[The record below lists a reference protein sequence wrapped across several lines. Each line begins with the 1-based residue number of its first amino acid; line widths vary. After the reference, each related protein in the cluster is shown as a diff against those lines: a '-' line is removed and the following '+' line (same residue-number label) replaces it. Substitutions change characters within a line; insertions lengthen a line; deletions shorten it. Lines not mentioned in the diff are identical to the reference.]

1 MIESSRNAGARKTR
15 AHSTPVV
22 TPVARA
28 IRAALA
34 ASAVIALSTGVVQA
48 RVRAPDAHAVACR
61 TADVAVAPESL
72 SPPPVDLTRV
82 QCDAPPASV
91 LASTIDAAWG
101 SDIAMLSAFDVGTDI
116 HVSGYGANVH
126 GLYAVDDSVTVVN
139 TADIT
144 ADAAAAYA
152 GQYTSSVGVR
162 AMGTAVDVHNDVD
175 ALMGASAHSDGGMA
189 RARGVYAT
197 GMFDH
202 VTVENDGEI
211 QSNARADGGR
221 ADAHGIYAFG
231 YGSATTV
238 DNAGDIQVDAQASGG
253 FAYATGITSIGYG
266 SGDHDA
272 TVSNTGA
279 IHANAAAAYA
289 YAFGVFNLTRQSQGD
304 AHLGNDGDIHAK
316 AIGDLATAT
325 GVLNLALRYGDAVTT
340 NTGTVEAV
348 AIGTLGGV
356 ATGLYSYANVYNAS
370 LDNSGDVGATAAG
383 GIAIAHGLE
392 VASSLYGATTVTN
405 SGEVTA
411 HADATTRFAEAA
423 GLLAASEIS
432 VDVTN
437 EGGIDVVARSA
448 ADTAFAIG
456 MYGTAVETTT
466 LRNYGD
472 IGVVAESANGDAI
485 AYGIHEFGGYA
496 GIGLVINGGTISVAA
511 SSGAGMQ
518 AHATGINA
526 IADVASVFND
536 LHVDAT
542 ATAGVG
548 GLADARAA
556 RAYGMYA
563 AVSSYGELAA
573 NASADG
579 GVAQARG
586 AEALGQL
593 GATVYNAGD
602 IVANAEAAGGE
613 ATAMGA
619 YTVGVTF
626 AATTTNNGSITAHAS
641 GDASDVYG
649 VLTASAYY
657 GDAITTNA
665 GSISAVAEGGIAA
678 EGEAEA
684 IAFGVYNFALL
695 YDSVVDNSGS
705 IYAAASAMADIG
717 GTTGFLQAKAVGAE
731 ALSAY
736 GYGDAVISNTGD
748 IGAVASASQ
757 GYASAWG
764 AAVQSTGVYGG
775 SALIDNAGAITARSA
790 VDIGVAS
797 ATGAYALDMKADTH
811 VVNHGDITATA
822 RSERGIVNVSVN
834 YAYATGVKDVS
845 LYGAASLDNFG
856 NITAIASSEG
866 AITGAMG
873 VQVSGAYA
881 TVNNA
886 AGATITAVGEV
897 DLFGGG
903 FATGIQVAATYG
915 IDVTNDGDI
924 AVYGHAHAHS
934 EGGYGFYGASQATG
948 ISAEAGFQGDVL
960 VTNNGDITA
969 VALSEHS
976 VSFAQGGAGAVGINA
991 YAKYDATIVNA
1002 GDILAT
1008 ATSEFGIAGAYGAIA
1023 HCKYTSHLVNESGN
1037 TIYASASVGS
1047 VASDLN
1053 GGRAVAFGTHV
1064 FGAGMED
1071 GVTENAG
1078 TIIARATSTAD
1089 GAANE
1094 EPGMA
1099 SAWGSAIGAY
1109 SDVKAGTLVNAGDI
1123 DAAASAEFGYA
1134 MAFGTYVLTQNASS
1148 TTNTGRIR
1156 SSATANNGNALSVG
1170 SYAYASH
1177 ATVTYDCDE
1186 NGCDYSNP
1194 HVVVD
1199 GGETDV
1205 SNAGD
1210 ITAVAHAAGGIG
1222 QAYGVVAIGAF
1233 GAAVTNTGTITAASD
1248 ADDARAVGIV
1258 ANSFQG
1264 DATVHNSGRILAGA
1278 YGAEATAIGVQMG
1291 DAGHNVLSNT
1301 GTIGAFGDG
1310 ERIAVASG
1318 NDATASIA
1326 NSGTM
1331 IGAVRTGAL
1340 DDSFDNAAGATWWA
1354 VGESTF
1360 GDGDDHIAN
1369 HGTIAMDNAAIR
1381 LGGYV
1386 AGNTFHNFGTLVVS
1400 GDANV
1405 LDMDNPFPV
1414 VNDGTISFVD
1424 GAADDVLTIVGD
1436 FAGDGAIRLD
1446 ASGQHQTGDRLYID
1460 GHVIASTTQ
1469 TLDVNL
1475 VDQPTSANVDIPL
1488 VQVAGDSQSGNF
1500 TLGTVHYAGD
1510 GFLTMD
1516 FRLASRIDA
1525 NNAAGDI
1532 VSLGV
1537 DVTGLNGMG
1546 SLGAAIAPGVQS
1558 LVQAQVG
1565 TWRQRMGVVPR
1576 ESGEAGLAP
1585 WVRVFANSGDVELG
1599 HAGNFGAA
1607 GHHGFEQSN
1616 HGWELGLDARPGEHF
1631 AMGVLFADVDA
1642 TQHLDDGA
1650 GSDRFDG
1657 KTFGLYGTWFGDKGL
1672 YVDASVRWTGIDARL
1687 RAASAEHHVEASAAS
1702 FNVEAGF
1709 TAWTMGNGLNVVPQA
1724 QYTRTRIADITP
1736 IEGGQSTF
1744 VGDGGVSSRGRLG
1757 VALDK
1762 SFDHAGFTWTPYGS
1776 LNAMHAFDGEYGYA
1790 INGGLLGTTD
1800 TDGTSAMVE
1809 VGVSARKGAL
1819 SITGGFDWTDGGAM
1833 QGVGGGQL
1841 VVRYSW

>member
-1 MIESSRNAGARKTR
+1 MNASSRNAGARKSR
-15 AHSTPVV
+15 AHSTLVV

-48 RVRAPDAHAVACR
+48 RVRAPDAHAVACPA
-61 TADVAVAPESL
+61 TDKAIAPES
-72 SPPPVDLTRV
+72 SSTQPVVDLTRV
-82 QCDAPPASV
+82 ACDTPPASV
-91 LASTIDAAWG
+91 LASDRGAAWG
-101 SDIAMLSAFDVGTDI
+101 GDIAMLTASDIGTDI
-116 HVSGYGANVH
+116 HVTGYGANVH
-126 GLYAVDDSVTVVN
+126 GLYAVDDSVTIVN

-144 ADAAAAYA
+144 AEATAAYA

-162 AMGTAVDVHNDVD
+162 TMGTAVDVHNDVGG
-175 ALMGASAHSDGGMA
+175 LMGATAVSDGGMA

-202 VTVENDGEI
+202 VGVDNDGEI
-211 QSNARADGGR
+211 QSDARADGGR

-238 DNAGDIQVDAQASGG
+238 DNAGDIHVDAQANGG

-266 SGDHDA
+266 SGDFDD
-272 TVSNTGA
+272 TVDNTGS
-279 IHANAAAAYA
+279 IHANADATYA
-289 YAFGVFNLTRQSQGD
+289 YAFGVLNLTRQSQGD
-304 AHLGNDGDIHAK
+304 AHFSNDGDIHAK
-316 AIGDLATAT
+316 ATGDLATAT
-325 GVLNLALRYGDAVTT
+325 GALNLALRYGDAVTT
-340 NTGTVEAV
+340 NTGSVDAV

-383 GIAIAHGLE
+383 GIAIAHGIE
-392 VASSLYGATTVTN
+392 AASSLYGSTTVVN
-405 SGEVTA
+405 GGNVRA
-411 HADATTRFAEAA
+411 HATATTRFAEAV
-423 GLLAASEIS
+423 GVMAASEVS

-437 EGGIDVVARSA
+437 EGAIDVVASSV

-472 IGVVAESANGDAI
+472 IGVIAESAGGNAI
-485 AYGIHEFGGYA
+485 AYGVHEFGGYA
-496 GIGLVINGGTISVAA
+496 GIGLVINGGAISVAA
-511 SSGAGMQ
+511 TSGAGMQ

-536 LHVDAT
+536 AHVDAS
-542 ATAGVG
+542 ATAGDD

-563 AVSSYGELAA
+563 AVASYGELV
-573 NASADG
+573 ASASANG

-586 AEALGQL
+586 ADALGQL
-593 GATVYNAGD
+593 GASVYNAGD

-613 ATAMGA
+613 ATATGT
-619 YTVGVTF
+619 YSVGVTF
-626 AATTTNNGSITAHAS
+626 AATTTNKGTISAHAK
-641 GDASDVYG
+641 GDNADVYG
-649 VLTASAYY
+649 VLNASAYY

-665 GSISAVAEGGIAA
+665 GSITAVAEGGIAA
-678 EGEAEA
+678 EGEEEA

-695 YDSVVDNSGS
+695 YASVIDNSGS
-705 IYAAASAMADIG
+705 IHAVATAMADISD
-717 GTTGFLQAKAVGAE
+717 TTGFLVAKAVGAD

-748 IGAVASASQ
+748 IDALATASQ

-775 SALIDNAGAITARSA
+775 SSIIDNTGAITARA
-790 VDIGVAS
+790 AADVGVAT

-811 VVNHGDITATA
+811 VVNLGDITATA

-856 NITAIASSEG
+856 DITAIASSEG

-886 AGATITAVGEV
+886 AGATITSIGEV

-903 FATGIQVAATYG
+903 FATGIEVAATYG
-915 IDVTNDGDI
+915 IDVTNDGDVV
-924 AVYGHAHAHS
+924 VYGHSHAHS
-934 EGGYGFYGASQATG
+934 EGDVGFYGASQATG
-948 ISAEAGFQGDVL
+948 INANAGFQGDVL
-960 VTNNGDITA
+960 VTNHGDITA

-991 YAKYDATIVNA
+991 YAKYDATVVNA

-1008 ATSEFGIAGAYGAIA
+1008 ATSEFGITAAYGAIA
-1023 HCKYTSHLVNESGN
+1023 HGKYTSHLVNDA

-1047 VASDLN
+1047 VAADLN
-1053 GGRAVAFGTHV
+1053 GGRSVAFGTHM
-1064 FGAGMED
+1064 FGSGMEY
-1071 GVTENAG
+1071 GLTENAG
-1078 TIIARATSTAD
+1078 TIVAHATATAD
-1089 GAANE
+1089 GGANE

-1099 SAWGSAIGAY
+1099 GAWGSAVGAY
-1109 SDVKAGTLVNAGDI
+1109 SDVKAGAVVNAGDI
-1123 DAAASAEFGYA
+1123 EAAASADFGYA
-1134 MAFGTYVLTQNASS
+1134 TAFGTYVLTQNESS
-1148 TTNTGRIR
+1148 TTNTGRRIR
-1156 SSATANNGNALSVG
+1156 SSATANHGDALAVG

-1186 NGCDYSNP
+1186 SGCDYANP

-1199 GGETDV
+1199 AGETQV
-1205 SNAGD
+1205 TNGGD
-1210 ITAVAHAAGGIG
+1210 ITAAAHASGGIG
-1222 QAYGVVAIGAF
+1222 HAYGVVAIGAF
-1233 GAAVTNTGTITAASD
+1233 GAAVSNTGTITVASD
-1248 ADDARAVGIV
+1248 ADDSRAVGIV

-1264 DATVHNSGRILAGA
+1264 DATVENSGRILAGA
-1278 YGAEATAIGVQMG
+1278 YGVDAMAIGVQMG

-1301 GTIGAFGDG
+1301 GTIGAFGEG

-1318 NDATASIA
+1318 SDATTSIA
-1326 NSGTM
+1326 NGGTM
-1331 IGAVRTGAL
+1331 VGALRTGDL
-1340 DDSFDNAAGATWWA
+1340 DDRFDNAAGATWFA
-1354 VGESTF
+1354 IGESTF

-1381 LGGYV
+1381 LGGH
-1386 AGNTFHNFGTLVVS
+1386 ASGNTFGNFGTLIVS

-1414 VNDGTISFVD
+1414 VNAGTIDFVD
-1424 GAADDVLTIVGD
+1424 GAADDMLTIVGD
-1436 FAGDGAIRLD
+1436 FAGDGVIRLD
-1446 ASGQHQTGDRLYID
+1446 ASGLHQTGDRLHID
-1460 GHVIASTTQ
+1460 GNVAATTTQ

-1475 VDQPTSANVDIPL
+1475 IDLPTSANVDIPL
-1488 VQVAGDSQSGNF
+1488 VQVGGDTLPGEF

-1510 GFLTMD
+1510 GFLSMD
-1516 FRLASRIDA
+1516 FRLASHIDA
-1525 NNAAGDI
+1525 SNASSDI
-1532 VSLGV
+1532 LSLGV

-1546 SLGAAIAPGVQS
+1546 SVAAAIAPGVQR
-1558 LVQAQVG
+1558 LVDAQVG

-1585 WVRVFANSGDVELG
+1585 WVRVFSSSGDAELD
-1599 HAGNFGAA
+1599 HVGNFGAA
-1607 GHHGFEQSN
+1607 SQFGFDQST
-1616 HGWELGLDARPGEHF
+1616 HGWELGLDAHPGEHF
-1631 AMGVLFADVDA
+1631 AVGVLFADVDA
-1642 TQHLDDGA
+1642 TQHLDDDS

-1672 YVDASVRWTGIDARL
+1672 YFDASVRWTGIDGRL

-1702 FNVEAGF
+1702 FNVETGF
-1709 TAWTMGNGLNVVPQA
+1709 TAWSTASGLNVVPQA

-1736 IEGGQSTF
+1736 IEASQSTF
-1744 VGDGGVSSRGRLG
+1744 VGEGGTSSRGRLG
-1757 VALDK
+1757 VAFDK
-1762 SFDHAGFTWTPYGS
+1762 SFEHAGFTWTPYGS
-1776 LNAMHAFDGEYGYA
+1776 INAMHEFDGQYGYA
-1790 INGGLLGTTD
+1790 INGGLLGSTR
-1800 TDGTSAMVE
+1800 TDGTSALVE
-1809 VGVSARKGAL
+1809 MGVSARKGAL
-1819 SITGGFDWTDGGAM
+1819 SITGGLDWTDGGAM

>member
-1 MIESSRNAGARKTR
+1 MIASSRNAGARKTR

-61 TADVAVAPESL
+61 TVDVAIAPGSS

-82 QCDAPPASV
+82 ACDTPPASV
-91 LASTIDAAWG
+91 LASNVDAAWG
-101 SDIAMLSAFDVGTDI
+101 SDIATLSAFDVGTDI

-162 AMGTAVDVHNDVD
+162 AMGTAVDVHNDVGG
-175 ALMGASAHSDGGMA
+175 LMGASAHSDGGMA

-202 VTVENDGEI
+202 VTVDNDGDI
-211 QSNARADGGR
+211 QSTARADGGR

-238 DNAGDIQVDAQASGG
+238 DNAGDIDVDAQAGGG
-253 FAYATGITSIGYG
+253 FGYATGITSIGYG

-272 TVSNTGA
+272 TVSNSGS
-279 IHANAAAAYA
+279 IHANADAAYA
-289 YAFGVFNLTRQSQGD
+289 YAFGAFNLTRQSQGD
-304 AHLGNDGDIHAK
+304 AHFSNDGDIHAK
-316 AIGDLATAT
+316 AVGDLATAT

-340 NTGTVEAV
+340 NTGTVDAV

-370 LDNSGDVGATAAG
+370 LDNDGDVGATAAG
-383 GIAIAHGLE
+383 GIAIAHGIE
-392 VASSLYGATTVTN
+392 VSSSLHGSTTVTN
-405 SGEVTA
+405 NGEVSA
-411 HADATTRFAEAA
+411 QADATTRFAEAA
-423 GLLAASEIS
+423 GLLAASEVS

-437 EGGIDVVARSA
+437 TGGIDVVARSA
-448 ADTAFAIG
+448 NDVAFAIG

-472 IGVVAESANGDAI
+472 IGVLADSAYGDAI

-496 GIGLVINGGTISVAA
+496 GIGLVINGGTVSAAA
-511 SSGAGMQ
+511 SAGAGMQ

-536 LHVDAT
+536 RHVDAT
-542 ATAGVG
+542 ATAGDG

-602 IVANAEAAGGE
+602 IVANAESAGGE
-613 ATAMGA
+613 ATAAGA

-626 AATTTNNGSITAHAS
+626 GATTTNHGSITAHAS
-641 GDASDVYG
+641 GDAADVYG
-649 VLTASAYY
+649 VLNASAYY
-657 GDAITTNA
+657 GDAITTNT

-695 YDSVVDNSGS
+695 YDAVVDNSGS

-717 GTTGFLQAKAVGAE
+717 GTTGFLQAKAIGAE

-775 SALIDNAGAITARSA
+775 SALIDNAGSIAARSS

-834 YAYATGVKDVS
+834 YAYATGVKDIS

-873 VQVSGAYA
+873 VQVSGATA

-886 AGATITAVGEV
+886 AGAKITAVGEV

-915 IDVTNDGDI
+915 VDVANDGDI
-924 AVYGHAHAHS
+924 IVYGHAHAHS
-934 EGGYGFYGASQATG
+934 EGEFGFYGASQATG

-969 VALSEHS
+969 VALSENS
-976 VSFAQGGAGAVGINA
+976 ISFAQGGAGAVGINA
-991 YAKYDATIVNA
+991 YAKYDATVVNA

-1008 ATSEFGIAGAYGAIA
+1008 ATSEFGIAGAYGAIT
-1023 HCKYTSHLVNESGN
+1023 HGKYTSHFVNDA

-1053 GGRAVAFGTHV
+1053 GGRAVAFGSHM
-1064 FGAGMED
+1064 FGAGMAY
-1071 GVTENAG
+1071 GLAENAG
-1078 TIIARATSTAD
+1078 TIVAHATSTA
-1089 GAANE
+1089 GGGKNE

-1109 SDVKAGTLVNAGDI
+1109 SDVQAGAVVNAGDI
-1123 DAAASAEFGYA
+1123 EAAASAEFGYA
-1134 MAFGTYVLTQNASS
+1134 TAFGTYVLTQNASS
-1148 TTNTGRIR
+1148 TTNTGRVR
-1156 SSATANNGNALSVG
+1156 SSATANNGVALAVG

-1186 NGCDYSNP
+1186 NGCDYANP

-1199 GGETDV
+1199 AGASDV
-1205 SNAGD
+1205 TNGGD
-1210 ITAVAHAAGGIG
+1210 ITATARAAGGIG
-1222 QAYGVVAIGAF
+1222 HAYGVVAIGAF
-1233 GAAVTNTGTITAASD
+1233 GAAVSNTGTITVASD
-1248 ADDARAVGIV
+1248 ADDSRAVGIV
-1258 ANSFQG
+1258 ANSFHG
-1264 DATVHNSGRILAGA
+1264 NATVDNEGQVLSGANGMQ
-1278 YGAEATAIGVQMG
+1278 ATAIGVLMG

-1310 ERIAVASG
+1310 ERIAVSSG
-1318 NDATASIA
+1318 DGAMASIA
-1326 NSGTM
+1326 NGGTM
-1331 IGAVRTGAL
+1331 IGALRTGAL
-1340 DDSFDNAAGATWWA
+1340 DDGVDNAAGATWHA

-1369 HGTIAMDNAAIR
+1369 HGTIVLDNAAIR
-1381 LGGYV
+1381 LGGFV
-1386 AGNTFHNFGTLVVS
+1386 AGNTFGNFGTLVVS

-1414 VNDGTISFVD
+1414 VNDGAISFVD
-1424 GAADDVLTIVGD
+1424 GAADDMLTIVGD

-1446 ASGQHQTGDRLYID
+1446 ASGLQGNADRLYID
-1460 GHVIASTTQ
+1460 GNVVATATQ

-1475 VDQPTSANVDIPL
+1475 VDSPTSATVDIPL
-1488 VQVAGDSQSGNF
+1488 VQVAGDSLSGNF
-1500 TLGTVHYAGD
+1500 ALGTVHYAGD
-1510 GFLTMD
+1510 GFLSMD
-1516 FRLASRIDA
+1516 FRLNSRIDA
-1525 NNAAGDI
+1525 NNAARDI

-1546 SLGAAIAPGVQS
+1546 SVAAAIAPGVQR
-1558 LVQAQVG
+1558 LVDAQVG

-1576 ESGEAGLAP
+1576 ESGKTGLAP
-1585 WVRVFANSGDVELG
+1585 WVRAFSGSGDAELD
-1599 HAGNFGAA
+1599 HVGNFGAP
-1607 GHHGFEQSN
+1607 GQFGFDQST
-1616 HGWELGLDARPGEHF
+1616 HGWELGLDARPVEHF
-1631 AMGVLFADVDA
+1631 AVGVLFADVDA
-1642 TQHLDDGA
+1642 TQHLDDGT

-1657 KTFGLYGTWFGDKGL
+1657 KTFGVYGTWFGDKGL
-1672 YVDASVRWTGIDARL
+1672 YVDASVRWTGLDARL
-1687 RAASAEHHVEASAAS
+1687 RAAAAEHHVEASAAS

-1709 TAWTMGNGLNVVPQA
+1709 TAWTTANGLNVVPQA

-1736 IEGGQSTF
+1736 IEARQSTF
-1744 VGDGGVSSRGRLG
+1744 VGEGGVSSRGRLG
-1757 VALDK
+1757 VAFDQ
-1762 SFDHAGFTWTPYGS
+1762 SFEHAGFTWTPYGS
-1776 LNAMHAFDGEYGYA
+1776 INAMHEFDGEYGYA
-1790 INGGLLGTTD
+1790 VDGGLLGTTRAE
-1800 TDGTSAMVE
+1800 GTSGMIE
-1809 VGVSARKGAL
+1809 LGVSARKGAL